1 SRPVSR
7 GGTIEIEDVRAIPW
21 VFSWTQNRHLLTG
34 WYPLGYALES
44 FLRKRGRK
52 DGITLLKQ
60 MYKRWLFFRSLI
72 DNAQMVLAKT
82 DLMIARIY
90 SELEEDEQKRKIV
103 FDEFRKQYELAVK
116 MVLEVSGQRFL
127 LEKNKLLRYSIDV
140 RNPYIDPMN
149 YIQVRLLK
157 ERRAREKD
165 EGKLD
170 ILDTG
175 VLLSIVGIA
184 SGMRNTG

>member
-1 SRPVSR
+1 
-7 GGTIEIEDVRAIPW
+7 
-21 VFSWTQNRHLLTG
+21 
-34 WYPLGYALES
+34 
-44 FLRKRGRK
+44 
-52 DGITLLKQ
+52 
-60 MYKRWLFFRSLI
+60 
-72 DNAQMVLAKT
+72 
-82 DLMIARIY
+82 IY

-157 ERRAREKD
+157 ERRAREKE